1 MRKVPHNTVVAL
13 QAVRKAIGQQ
23 LRGAYE
29 ETVQEPI
36 PRRHEDLLQQLER
49 TETVQKELAQEY
61 KIDPQKNRNTNA
73 LKGRT
78 LL

>member
-13 QAVRKAIGQQ
+13 QAVRKAIGHQ

-36 PRRHEDLLQQLER
+36 PGRHGDLLQQLER

-61 KIDPQKNRNTNA
+61 KIDPQKNRIQTP
-73 LKGRT
+73 
-78 LL
+78 

>member
-1 MRKVPHNTVVAL
+1 MFDSKHWSNMRKVPHNTVVAL

-36 PRRHEDLLQQLER
+36 PRRHHDLLQQLECN
-49 TETVQKELAQEY
+49 ETVQKELAQDT
-61 KIDPQKNRNTNA
+61 K
-73 LKGRT
+73 
-78 LL
+78 

>member
-1 MRKVPHNTVVAL
+1 MRNLPPEAVVAL

-36 PRRHEDLLQQLER
+36 PRRHYDLLQQLKR
-49 TETVQKELAQEY
+49 NETVQKELAQDT
-61 KIDPQKNRNTNA
+61 K
-73 LKGRT
+73 
-78 LL
+78 

>member
-13 QAVRKAIGQQ
+13 EAVRKAIGQQ

-36 PRRHEDLLQQLER
+36 PGRHDDLLQQLER
-49 TETVQKELAQEY
+49 TETVQKELAH
-61 KIDPQKNRNTNA
+61 PTPA
-73 LKGRT
+73 VLS
-78 LL
+78 